1 MEKGVTLK
9 KIYALLLFVM
19 LLWGLNVSA
28 LKVLVTNFDPLFLTS
43 IRVFTA
49 GITVLILAYFLN
61 IFRLPTKKE
70 LFTIG
75 YLTIFNVIAHHTFLA
90 LGLTYT
96 SGVNTGL
103 ILGAGPLVT
112 MMLSIL
118 ILKDHITR
126 LRMIGFALGFIGI
139 IVTSL
144 TGSGGTTAISIGD
157 LFVFISMFTQAI
169 SFILI
174 SKLNPDFDPRL
185 LTGYMLILGSAFIFM
200 VSLVVETNIAQISNL
215 FTWKLGSIFLF
226 SALICTAFGH
236 MTYNYAIKQVGPAE
250 TAIFI
255 NLNTVFALAGAAFF
269 LGEAIL
275 INHIIGLILILFGVL
290 IGSGALEYFIKNK
303 YRKKS
308 AP

>member
-1 MEKGVTLK
+1 MK

-43 IRVFTA
+43 IRIFTA
-49 GITVLILAYFLN
+49 GITVLILTYFLN

-75 YLTIFNVIAHHTFLA
+75 YLTIFNVIAHHAFLA

-103 ILGAGPLVT
+103 ILGAGPLIT
-112 MMLSIL
+112 MMLSIV

-126 LRMIGFALGFIGI
+126 LRTIGFVLGFIGI
-139 IVTSL
+139 IITSL
-144 TGSGGTTAISIGD
+144 TGSGSTTAISIGD
-157 LFVFISMFTQAI
+157 IFVFISMFSQAF

-174 SKLNPDFDPRL
+174 SKLNPNFDPRL
-185 LTGYMLILGSAFIFM
+185 LTGYMLIVGSAFIFM
-200 VSLVVETNIAQISNL
+200 FSLVLETNVAQISNL

-236 MTYNYAIKQVGPAE
+236 MTYNFAIKKVGPAE

-255 NLNTVFALAGAAFF
+255 NLNTVFALAGAAIF

-275 INHIIGLILILFGVL
+275 VNHIFGLILILFGVL
-290 IGSGALEYFIKNK
+290 MGSGAVEYFINKK
-303 YRKKS
+303 YRKRGAS
-308 AP
+308 S